1 MGDGNLNELVEA
13 FALYVPRIVGAFALL
28 VIGIVLAVLAKR
40 ITPFLLRRV
49 RFDQAC
55 ESAGVTNLMHEGGID
70 RAPSQL
76 AGALVFYAVLAL
88 AIVTATA
95 SLGLDVL
102 AGTINQ
108 ILLYAPRALVAI
120 MTLILGAA
128 LAGLLARLTGRVLS
142 EVGVNRTG
150 GLKTFVRFGVIFVAA
165 VLAAAVL
172 GIDVTIL
179 IVVTIIGLGAV
190 ALAAAL
196 ALGLGLREISGNVAA
211 SRHIS
216 EGITEGDEISLNGIS
231 GTVESI
237 GHTMTTIRGPNGSAY
252 LVPNSH
258 FLTHVVE
265 RQDPALEAHENR

>member
-1 MGDGNLNELVEA
+1 MGEVALNELIEA
-13 FALYVPRIVGAFALL
+13 VVVYVPRIVGAFALL
-28 VIGIVLAVLAKR
+28 VLGFVLAVLAKR
-40 ITPFLLRRV
+40 VTPFLLRRV
-49 RFDQAC
+49 RFDEVC
-55 ESAGVTNLMHEGGID
+55 ERAGVTNLMQEGGID
-70 RAPSQL
+70 RTPSQL
-76 AGALVFYAVLAL
+76 AGALVFYAILAL

-95 SLGLDVL
+95 SLGLDVV

-120 MTLILGAA
+120 MALILGSAS
-128 LAGLLARLTGRVLS
+128 AGLLARLTGRVLS
-142 EVGVNRTG
+142 GVGVNRTG
-150 GLKTFVRFGVIFVAA
+150 GLKTFVRFGVIFIAA
-165 VLAAAVL
+165 ILAAAVL

-216 EGITEGDEISLNGIS
+216 EGITEGDEISLNGVS
-231 GTVESI
+231 GTVERI
-237 GHTMTTIRGPNGSAY
+237 GHTMTTVRGPNGSVY

-265 RQDPALEAHENR
+265 KHEATPQAYEDR

>member
-1 MGDGNLNELVEA
+1 LNELVEA
-13 FALYVPRIVGAFALL
+13 LALYVPRIVGAFALL
-28 VIGIVLAVLAKR
+28 VLGFVLAVLAKR
-40 ITPFLLRRV
+40 IAPFLLRRV
-49 RFDQAC
+49 RFDQVC
-55 ESAGVTNLMHEGGID
+55 ERAGVTNLMHEGGIE

-76 AGALVFYAVLAL
+76 AGVLVFYAVLAL

-108 ILLYAPRALVAI
+108 IFLYAPRALVAI

-128 LAGLLARLTGRVLS
+128 AAGLLARLTGRVLS
-142 EVGVNRTG
+142 EVGVNRSG
-150 GLKTFVRFGVIFVAA
+150 GLKTFVRFGVIFIAAVLAAA

-190 ALAAAL
+190 ALAGAL

-237 GHTMTTIRGPNGSAY
+237 GHTMTTVRGPNGSVY

-258 FLTHVVE
+258 FLSHVVE
-265 RQDPALEAHENR
+265 KQEPASEASEGP

>member
-1 MGDGNLNELVEA
+1 LNELVEA
-13 FALYVPRIVGAFALL
+13 FALYVPRIVGALALL
-28 VIGIVLAVLAKR
+28 VLGLVLAVLAKR

-49 RFDQAC
+49 RFDQIC
-55 ESAGVTNLMHEGGID
+55 ERAGVTNLMREGGIE
-70 RAPSQL
+70 RTPSQL
-76 AGALVFYAVLAL
+76 AGALVFYAVLVL

-108 ILLYAPRALVAI
+108 LLLYAPRALVAI

-128 LAGLLARLTGRVLS
+128 SAGLLAGLVGRVLS

-150 GLKTFVRFGVIFVAA
+150 GLKTFVRFGIIFIAA
-165 VLAAAVL
+165 ILAAAVL

-179 IVVTIIGLGAV
+179 IVVTIVGLGAA

-216 EGITEGDEISLNGIS
+216 QGIAEGDEITLNGVF
-231 GTVESI
+231 GTVEHI
-237 GHTMTTIRGPNGSAY
+237 GHTMTTLRGPNGSAY

-258 FLTHVVE
+258 FLMHVVE
-265 RQDPALEAHENR
+265 RHEPAPEAHEDR

>member
-1 MGDGNLNELVEA
+1 MNELVEA

-28 VIGIVLAVLAKR
+28 VLGFVLAVLAR
-40 ITPFLLRRV
+40 RVTPFLLRRV
-49 RFDQAC
+49 RFDQVC
-55 ESAGVTNLMHEGGID
+55 ERAGVTNLMREGGID

-76 AGALVFYAVLAL
+76 AGALVYYAVLAF
-88 AIVTATA
+88 AVVTATG
-95 SLGLDVL
+95 SLGLDIL
-102 AGTINQ
+102 AGTINE

-128 LAGLLARLTGRVLS
+128 SADLLARLTGRMLS

-150 GLKTFVRFGVIFVAA
+150 GLKTFVRLGVIFIAA
-165 VLAAAVL
+165 ILAAAVL

-190 ALAAAL
+190 ALAASL

-237 GHTMTTIRGPNGSAY
+237 GHTMTTVRGPNGSVY

-265 RQDPALEAHENR
+265 KQEPASGAQEDR

>member
-1 MGDGNLNELVEA
+1 MNEVVEA

-28 VIGIVLAVLAKR
+28 VLGIVLAVLAKR

-49 RFDQAC
+49 RFDQVC

-76 AGALVFYAVLAL
+76 AGALVFYAILTL

-108 ILLYAPRALVAI
+108 VLLYAPRALVAI

-128 LAGLLARLTGRVLS
+128 SAGLLARLTGRVLS

-150 GLKTFVRFGVIFVAA
+150 GLKTFVRFGVIFIAA

-179 IVVTIIGLGAV
+179 IVITIIGLGAV

-237 GHTMTTIRGPNGSAY
+237 GHTMTTVRGPNVSVY

-265 RQDPALEAHENR
+265 KQEPAPEVHEER

>member
-1 MGDGNLNELVEA
+1 MGEGALNELVEA
-13 FALYVPRIVGAFALL
+13 FVVYVPRAVGAFALL
-28 VIGIVLAVLAKR
+28 VLGFVLAVLAKR

-49 RFDQAC
+49 RFDQIC
-55 ESAGVTNLMHEGGID
+55 ERAGARNLMQEGGID

-76 AGALVFYAVLAL
+76 AGALVFYAILAL
-88 AIVTATA
+88 AVVTALA
-95 SLGLDVL
+95 SLGLDIL

-108 ILLYAPRALVAI
+108 ILLYAPRALVAV
-120 MTLILGAA
+120 MALILGAA
-128 LAGLLARLTGRVLS
+128 SAGLLARLTGRVLS

-150 GLKTFVRFGVIFVAA
+150 GLKTFVRFGVIFIAA
-165 VLAAAVL
+165 ILAAAVL

-179 IVVTIIGLGAV
+179 IVITIIGLGAA

-216 EGITEGDEISLNGIS
+216 EGIAEGDEISLNGIS
-231 GTVESI
+231 GTVERI
-237 GHTMTTIRGPNGSAY
+237 GHTMTTVRGPNGSVY

-265 RQDPALEAHENR
+265 KQEATPEAYEDR